1 MSALSEHLLKICVN
15 LKAYFTTSPNEINF
29 LTLCES
35 EYIGNSLTQSEFN
48 LKMALP
54 MFQYSQNV
62 CISSYMKQ
70 YGDDLLFNKPF
81 ENAPLF
87 LESFVAT
94 HLFNTSRGQKTPLM
108 QLYYDIRD
116 IGSKLYEGEL
126 AKNLVN
132 SELGIN
138 TTIND
143 RQTITDQLYDIINL
157 LTDELDELRHYAF
170 NELKSSLFGIPFKH
184 SIKI

>member
-1 MSALSEHLLKICVN
+1 
-15 LKAYFTTSPNEINF
+15 
-29 LTLCES
+29 
-35 EYIGNSLTQSEFN
+35 
-48 LKMALP
+48 
-54 MFQYSQNV
+54 
-62 CISSYMKQ
+62 
-70 YGDDLLFNKPF
+70 
-81 ENAPLF
+81 
-87 LESFVAT
+87 
-94 HLFNTSRGQKTPLM
+94 M